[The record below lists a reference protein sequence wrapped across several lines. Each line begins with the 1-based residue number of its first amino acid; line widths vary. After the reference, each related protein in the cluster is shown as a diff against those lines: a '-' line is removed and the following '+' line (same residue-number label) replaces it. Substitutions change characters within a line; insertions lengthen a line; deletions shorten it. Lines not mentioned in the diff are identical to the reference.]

1 MMYILYN
8 VLYIQYTLYKV
19 SQLRLYK
26 NFCRYTQQLYQQPA
40 ENEQL
45 PAAEQ
50 SSCMY
55 QNSSGAEL
63 KYSQILEQRGEAVQ
77 PEPEPE
83 PEPTNPEPE
92 STQET
97 KFSHLPEFQRL
108 STEHSAVQQQP
119 SVEEPAVEQQP
130 EEETHTAAV
139 NVKEER
145 VERQS
150 CQFANQP
157 QLTVSVAHRESS
169 DSTNE
174 EPPSSSAGKYF
185 FFEG

>member
-1 MMYILYN
+1 
-8 VLYIQYTLYKV
+8 
-19 SQLRLYK
+19 
-26 NFCRYTQQLYQQPA
+26 
-40 ENEQL
+40 
-45 PAAEQ
+45 
-50 SSCMY
+50 MY
-55 QNSSGAEL
+55 QSSSGAEL

-77 PEPEPE
+77 

-145 VERQS
+145 AERQS

-174 EPPSSSAGKYF
+174 EPPSSTAGKYF